1 MKKLILASAIA
12 AVAANSAT
20 AATIYEDK
28 GLTFKMK
35 GDWQVQLR
43 DDYKKSSDT
52 DVEFDDLEIKNTVI
66 YDLGNGLKAFGQVDF
81 GFKDAAEDKQSGSD
95 LEEAYVGLQY
105 NNVKVKVG
113 KQDLAGDEF
122 GIEGA
127 YETTLEE
134 DMFDAVASSGDDVIR
149 VEADFDM
156 VNVVFSHDLEAEG
169 NDSQN
174 GEATDLFV
182 SANFDAVTVAAAY
195 QTYQDTPASA
205 DIDTW
210 GVSAEFD
217 AGFATIGADY
227 SSSEEDG
234 SNVEVDL
241 TNLVA
246 TFKATDTTKI
256 ALGYVKL
263 DSDDNSEDADTWYAN
278 VTYKFPAQKNVSLFA
293 EVSTT
298 DFDDAAKDAATET
311 DVLAGMRIK
320 F

>member
-12 AVAANSAT
+12 AIAANSAS
-20 AATIYEDK
+20 AATIYEGK

-35 GDWQVQLR
+35 GDWQIQLR
-43 DDYKKSSDT
+43 DDYKKSSDM
-52 DVEFDDLEIKNTVI
+52 DVEFDDLELKNTVI
-66 YDLGNGLKAFGQVDF
+66 YDLGDGLKAFGQLDF
-81 GFKDAAEDKQSGSD
+81 GFKDAAEDKQKGD
-95 LEEAYVGLQY
+95 KLEEAYVGLQFDS
-105 NNVKVKVG
+105 VKVKVG
-113 KQDLAGDEF
+113 KTNLAGDEF
-122 GIEGA
+122 GVEGA

-149 VEADFDM
+149 VEGDFDA
-156 VNVVFSHDLEAEG
+156 VSVIFSHDLEAEG
-169 NDSQN
+169 NSSEN

-182 SANFDAVTVAAAY
+182 SANFDAVSVAAAY
-195 QTYQDTPASA
+195 QTFQDAGS
-205 DIDTW
+205 DHDVDTW

-234 SNVEVDL
+234 SNVETDV

-246 TFKATDTTKI
+246 SFKASKTTKFKV
-256 ALGYVKL
+256 GYVKL
-263 DSDDNSEDADTWYAN
+263 DSDNDSADADTFYAN

-293 EVSTT
+293 EISST
-298 DFDDAAKDAATET
+298 DFDNGD
-311 DVLAGMRIK
+311 DVDEDILAGMRIK